1 MTMCRDPHGRLGN
14 TELALAYE
22 LHTAG
27 YNWHH
32 IASGLGISVHYLR
45 ARIRQAE
52 RQGLQQR

>member
-1 MTMCRDPHGRLGN
+1 MTRDPRGKLGN

-27 YNWHH
+27 INWRH

-45 ARIRQAE
+45 ARVKQAE
-52 RQGLQQR
+52 RQGLRQQ